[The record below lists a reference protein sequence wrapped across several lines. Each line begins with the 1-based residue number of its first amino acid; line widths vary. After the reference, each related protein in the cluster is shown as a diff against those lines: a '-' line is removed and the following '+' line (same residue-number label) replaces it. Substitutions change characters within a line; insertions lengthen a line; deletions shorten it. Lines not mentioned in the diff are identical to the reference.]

1 MIKSSLFANASIRHG
16 YFTREGGVSDG
27 IYGSLNCGA
36 GSSDRAENII
46 ENKRRAAECLGVA
59 ANRLVT
65 LHQIHSTNV
74 ATVKDATTLMANRP
88 RRMPW

>member
-1 MIKSSLFANASIRHG
+1 MIKSSLFADASIRHG

-46 ENKRRAAECLGVA
+46 ENKRPCGVRAGAFIYEA
-59 ANRLVT
+59 AVDDDEAK
-65 LHQIHSTNV
+65 H
-74 ATVKDATTLMANRP
+74 A
-88 RRMPW
+88 